1 MDETRTLSLRAAIL
15 EAATDL
21 IRIHGVA
28 GTSISDVITLSKTS
42 AGAIYHHFGSKER
55 LILEVGRDAVARPME
70 MVMQT
75 SSGLSPTSLLAAA
88 LAQVDR
94 DKHTPELLLQIWAGA
109 KSDISLSRILSIEV
123 SRVRAGIRAY
133 LAPWCAEN
141 APTADPD
148 RIVDILT
155 GLVMGYAVQRAL
167 ALNSDPEAFRA
178 LASGLLDAVI
188 KGAQGGPIPA
198 AVAEQSASDG
208 LLVAVQVARH

>member
-1 MDETRTLSLRAAIL
+1 MDETRTPSVRAAIL

-28 GTSISDVITLSKTS
+28 GTSISDVIARSGTS

-55 LILEVGRDAVARPME
+55 LVLEVGRNAVARPMM

-75 SSGLSPTSLLAAA
+75 SVGLSPTHLLDAA
-88 LAQVDR
+88 LAQVGR
-94 DKHTPELLLQIWAGA
+94 DEHTPELLLQIWAGA
-109 KSDISLSRILSIEV
+109 RSDIPLSRVLRTEASG
-123 SRVRAGIRAY
+123 VRAGIRAY
-133 LAPWCAEN
+133 LAAWCAEN

-148 RIVDILT
+148 SIVDLIT

-167 ALNSDPEAFRA
+167 ALNSDPDAYRA

-188 KGAQGGPIPA
+188 EAAHRGPTPA
-198 AVAEQSASDG
+198 AVAEQSDSGG
-208 LLVAVQVARH
+208 LRAPVQVARQ